1 MTKGKGKAK
10 ASKNQPKVTTLE
22 PSLTPDPQADE
33 AVTSMMAHA
42 LPADS
47 FDVVTTGK
55 TKPKK
60 SKKSR
65 EKKNPPMESAD
76 EIPKHKQI
84 ESGTGDLIPQGKEAS
99 ISESEQGADSG
110 GEDSGDR
117 DTDDYLRKFQEYK
130 DRKMTDKRKYTGEEK
145 YKSSSGDEDQSSLEI

>member
-1 MTKGKGKAK
+1 MTKSKGKAK
-10 ASKNQPKVTTLE
+10 ASKNQPKVTPFE
-22 PSLTPDPQADE
+22 PSLAPDPQADE

-47 FDVVTTGK
+47 FDEVTTGK

-60 SKKSR
+60 SKKSK

-84 ESGTGDLIPQGKEAS
+84 ESGPGDLIPHGKGALKS
-99 ISESEQGADSG
+99 DLEQGTDSG
-110 GEDSGDR
+110 GEDSDDR
-117 DTDDYLRKFQEYK
+117 DTDDYLREL
-130 DRKMTDKRKYTGEEK
+130 RKLAAEF
-145 YKSSSGDEDQSSLEI
+145 